1 MRYLLLPV
9 MLCLTLGAASSRA
22 AQMDMSTVSV
32 EQLIDALTLIDKP
45 APGIDGGAL
54 YLDFMAD
61 DAPPQFTV
69 GLLGV
74 PPPEI
79 PPQMRELVR
88 RGVLALPSLIGHLPD
103 ERPTRLTVGGDMFM
117 LSSWFSDEY
126 DWRLRI
132 GPQYYSFKQLFGG
145 TAHRKALGGTYVVR
159 VGDVCYALIGQIV
172 NRRLIAVRYQPSGN
186 LIVNSPIEAPE
197 LIDRIKSDWGGLDA
211 RSHEAAL
218 LSDIRLET
226 DIRSWSPA
234 MARLR
239 FYYPA
244 AYASLRGDDLEKRA
258 EFERAEAGNQQ

>member
-1 MRYLLLPV
+1 MKTVILALLCWAIGTMHV
-9 MLCLTLGAASSRA
+9 RASDVDYSSA
-22 AQMDMSTVSV
+22 SI

-79 PPQMRELVR
+79 APQMRELVR
-88 RGVLALPSLIGHLPD
+88 RGVFALPLLIDHLPD
-103 ERPTRLTVGGDMFM
+103 ERSTRLTVGGDMFM
-117 LSSWFSDEY
+117 LSSGFSDEY

-132 GPQYYSFKQLFGG
+132 GPRYFSFKQFLGG
-145 TAHRKALGGTYVVR
+145 TARRKALGGTYVVR
-159 VGDVCYALIGQIV
+159 LGDVCYALIGQIV
-172 NRRLIAVRYQPSGN
+172 NRRLIAVRYQPSGI

-226 DIRSWSPA
+226 DVRAWSPA

-244 AYASLRGDDLEKRA
+244 AYVSLRGKDLEKRA
-258 EFERAEAGNQQ
+258 EFERTEAGNGQ